1 MCNVSPF
8 HTRYDTHTAM
18 LKRQGFQGEQNIRS
32 EHVVRRQKTFPLRPA
47 RQPHMAGPRTSG
59 AIPRLARR
67 AEMAH
72 AEPGIAARTIAGTET
87 GTR

>member
-1 MCNVSPF
+1 M
-8 HTRYDTHTAM
+8 THMHVAKYLTGRFLSDPIM
-18 LKRQGFQGEQNIRS
+18 S
-32 EHVVRRQKTFPLRPA
+32 ERRQKTFPLRPA
-47 RQPHMAGPRTSG
+47 WQPHMAGPHTSG

-72 AEPGIAARTIAGTET
+72 AEPDIAARTIAGTEP

>member
-1 MCNVSPF
+1 MMNRVYSSYALPRALARYRTEISP
-8 HTRYDTHTAM
+8 
-18 LKRQGFQGEQNIRS
+18 IRS

-87 GTR
+87 DTR